1 MNTIRSMSNRCEML
15 RPIKTDADYEAA
27 LARVA
32 ELMDC
37 EDDSPEGEELD
48 LLATLIEVYDDKH
61 FPMGMPSPAAAIR
74 FRMEQQELSVEDL
87 APTIG
92 SVAKVEEILSGKR
105 ALTLPMIRALHEQL
119 EIPAEILIR
128 KPRADAD
135 VMA

>member
-1 MNTIRSMSNRCEML
+1 
-15 RPIKTDADYEAA
+15 
-27 LARVA
+27 
-32 ELMDC
+32 MDC